1 MQGVDNMAYLGNM
14 RPALRR
20 TLGIIFLLISKV
32 LIRSTVF
39 CGVQHF
45 IERLKKTDKL
55 FILAPGASINQI
67 NQIDFQRISDYDSL
81 GLNYFV
87 FHEFI
92 PTTYLIETH
101 DTSRGYFEYVASNG
115 LKFDKASILYKGY
128 NSPSKIVE
136 FVKNIKFLRKTNIG
150 QFYLMKDAYCSDYKV
165 DSEVSGICPN
175 IKKTKDDFFYND
187 MISLIYVINLGYLC
201 GYKDII
207 LCGFDMSDDYFY
219 CHTKYTDIVSKYSL
233 CNDKSLV
240 NKAASDSKKTS
251 TILNRIQNLEVL
263 FNERQGS
270 IYQFKCNGRLAINL
284 KKYEFK

>member
-1 MQGVDNMAYLGNM
+1 MTYLVNM
-14 RPALRR
+14 RPILRR
-20 TLGIIFLLISKV
+20 ALGVIFLLISKV

-39 CGVQHF
+39 CGIRYFV
-45 IERLKKTDKL
+45 ERLKKTDKL
-55 FILAPGASINQI
+55 FILATGSSINQI
-67 NQIDFQRISDYDSL
+67 SQIDFQRISDYDSL

-101 DTSRGYFEYVASNG
+101 DTSKGYFEYVASNS
-115 LKFDKASILYKGY
+115 LKFDRASILYKGY
-128 NSPSKIVE
+128 NSPMKIVE
-136 FVKNIKFLRKTNIG
+136 FVKNIKFLRKANIG

-165 DSEVSGICPN
+165 DSKVSGICSI

-187 MISLIYVINLGYLC
+187 IASLIYVINLGYLC
-201 GYKDII
+201 GYKDIV

-219 CHTKYTDIVSKYSL
+219 CHKKYEDTISKYSL

-240 NKAASDSKKTS
+240 NLIASNSKTS
-251 TILNRIQNLEVL
+251 GRILNRIQDLEVL
-263 FNERQGS
+263 FNEKQGG
-270 IYQFKCNGRLAINL
+270 IYQFKCNGRLATDL